1 MATSRATSAVRE
13 PQQDRGWATRSR
25 LLESAV
31 SCLAEHGWSGAT
43 VAVIAGHAG
52 VSRGA
57 TQHYFPTREDL
68 FTAALEHMAEV
79 RLAEIRREAAELPAG
94 GRRRTADVVGLLV
107 RFYTGPLFRAAL
119 QIWAAASASQQLREL
134 VLPLEARLG
143 REAHR
148 AAVEL
153 LGADESVAGVHEAV
167 QATLDLA
174 RGLGLADTLTDD
186 SRRRARIV
194 AQWASMLDAALSSE
208 DCRSRER
215 ATPTPERDRP
225 HD

>member
-1 MATSRATSAVRE
+1 MGTGSLASAVGLPGSTGRE

-31 SCLAEHGWSGAT
+31 SCLAELGWSGAT
-43 VAVIAGHAG
+43 VSVVAARAG

-79 RLAEIRREAAELPAG
+79 RLAEILREAARLPASG
-94 GRRRTADVVGLLV
+94 EHRSRDVVRLLV
-107 RFYTGPLFRAAL
+107 GLYTGPLFRAAL
-119 QIWAAASASQQLREL
+119 QVWAAAAASEALRAL

-143 REAHR
+143 REAHKL
-148 AAVEL
+148 AIGL
-153 LGADESVAGVHEAV
+153 LGADESQPGVHEAV

-174 RGLGLADTLTDD
+174 RGLGLADTLADD
-186 SRRRARIV
+186 SRRRDRII
-194 AQWASMLDAALSSE
+194 AQWASMLDAAIRL
-208 DCRSRER
+208 
-215 ATPTPERDRP
+215 
-225 HD
+225 

>member
-1 MATSRATSAVRE
+1 MATPRTASAARE
-13 PQQDRGWATRSR
+13 PQQDRGRATRTR
-25 LLESAV
+25 LLESAIN
-31 SCLAEHGWSGAT
+31 CLAEQGWSGAT

-68 FTAALEHMAEV
+68 FSAALEHMADV
-79 RLAEIRREAAELPAG
+79 RLTEIRRDAARLPAG
-94 GRRRTADVVGLLV
+94 GHRRTADVVSLLV

-119 QIWAAASASQQLREL
+119 QIWAAASASDYLREL

-153 LGADESVAGVHEAV
+153 LGADESVPGVHEAV

-174 RGLGLADTLTDD
+174 RGLGLADTLADD
-186 SRRRARIV
+186 TRRRDRIIG
-194 AQWASMLDAALSSE
+194 QWASMLDAALS
-208 DCRSRER
+208 
-215 ATPTPERDRP
+215 P
-225 HD
+225 

>member
-1 MATSRATSAVRE
+1 MGTGSLQSAALRPLGGAGRE

-31 SCLAEHGWSGAT
+31 TCLAELGWSGAT
-43 VAVIAGHAG
+43 VSVVAARAG

-79 RLAEIRREAAELPAG
+79 RLAEILREAARLPAG
-94 GRRRTADVVGLLV
+94 GEHRTREVVGLLV
-107 RFYTGPLFRAAL
+107 GLYTGPLFRAAL
-119 QIWAAASASQQLREL
+119 GVWAAAAASDALREL

-143 REAHR
+143 GEAHK
-148 AAVEL
+148 AAIGL
-153 LGADESVAGVHEAV
+153 LGADESRPGVHEAV

-174 RGLGLADTLTDD
+174 RGLGLADTLADD
-186 SRRRARIV
+186 SRRRDRIV
-194 AQWASMLDAALSSE
+194 SQWATMLDAAI
-208 DCRSRER
+208 
-215 ATPTPERDRP
+215 RP
-225 HD
+225 

>member
-1 MATSRATSAVRE
+1 MATRQPRQDRSRVALRE
-13 PQQDRGWATRSR
+13 PRQDRGRVTRAR

-31 SCLAEHGWSGAT
+31 GCLAELGWGGAT
-43 VAVIAGHAG
+43 VAVVAGHAG

-79 RLAEIRREAAELPAG
+79 RLAEIRGEAARSACPPAG
-94 GRRRTADVVGLLV
+94 AAVSTRDVVGLLV
-107 RFYTGPLFRAAL
+107 RLYTGPLFRAAL
-119 QIWAAASASQQLREL
+119 QVWAAAAASEALREL
-134 VLPLEARLG
+134 IVPLEARLG

-148 AAVEL
+148 AAIEL
-153 LGADESVAGVHEAV
+153 LGADESVPGVREAV

-186 SRRRARIV
+186 SRRRNRII
-194 AQWASMLDAALSSE
+194 AQWAAMLDTALG
-208 DCRSRER
+208 R
-215 ATPTPERDRP
+215 RP
-225 HD
+225 G

>member
-1 MATSRATSAVRE
+1 MGTGSVASAAVRQPGSTGRE

-31 SCLAEHGWSGAT
+31 SCLAELGWSGAT
-43 VAVIAGHAG
+43 VSVVAARAG

-79 RLAEIRREAAELPAG
+79 RLAEILREAARLPAG
-94 GRRRTADVVGLLV
+94 GEHRTRDVVGLLV
-107 RFYTGPLFRAAL
+107 GLYTGPLFRAAL
-119 QIWAAASASQQLREL
+119 QVWAAAAASDVLRDL

-148 AAVEL
+148 AAIAL
-153 LGADESVAGVHEAV
+153 LGADESRPGVHEAV
-167 QATLDLA
+167 QATLDFA
-174 RGLGLADTLTDD
+174 RGLGLADTLADD
-186 SRRRARIV
+186 SRRRDRIV
-194 AQWASMLDAALSSE
+194 SVWASMLDVAIS
-208 DCRSRER
+208 
-215 ATPTPERDRP
+215 P
-225 HD
+225 

>member
-1 MATSRATSAVRE
+1 MPGGSGRA

-31 SCLAEHGWSGAT
+31 TCLAELGWSGAT
-43 VAVIAGHAG
+43 VSVVAARAG

-68 FTAALEHMAEV
+68 FTAALDHMADV
-79 RLAEIRREAAELPAG
+79 RLAEILREAARLPAG
-94 GRRRTADVVGLLV
+94 GDHRTRNVVRLLVGL
-107 RFYTGPLFRAAL
+107 YTGPLFRAAL
-119 QIWAAASASQQLREL
+119 QVWAAAATSAELRDL

-143 REAHR
+143 REAHK
-148 AAVEL
+148 AAIAL
-153 LGADESVAGVHEAV
+153 LGVDESRPGVHEAV

-186 SRRRARIV
+186 SRRREHIV
-194 AQWASMLDAALSSE
+194 GQWAAMLDEAIGG
-208 DCRSRER
+208 
-215 ATPTPERDRP
+215 
-225 HD
+225 